1 MPSRTP
7 LSTSFASAAPSASSS
22 ASSSF
27 VSFGQIAS
35 GDVPSGRAE
44 TNEGDQRRPAA
55 FNGAEASFGPP
66 SSNGVLI
73 NNNTNRNTISIN
85 TATQSS
91 SLSSSRD
98 EHENLSYTPIYPSYS
113 SSFSNSS
120 LDLHES
126 LLLAIRE
133 RQEQQLLQL
142 HQQQQQH
149 LQQQQFHMQHH
160 PLAQQDQHQLALT
173 SLHSQPVEF
182 TDRQYSST
190 MDTPTPHI
198 SATLPSF
205 RTTTATTPS
214 FEAQPSQLTQGR
226 HRADGS
232 TSTIIG
238 DFLQLH
244 NLELGDLTT
253 STEESMGSEAS
264 TSIATEASTAI
275 VESVSAMAALAA
287 AASASVT
294 VSSSNSPPALRPSRV
309 GAPGLFRADHAD
321 LTDEGRVLDQRHDSS
336 LPSRLSH
343 LLLAQPLTIHQDH
356 SPSLPSD
363 TVLTPLQ
370 AARTP
375 SHSNFDY
382 SSSIGTSDRTLHN
395 HGQPDGINNQHLQG
409 DDPNFQY
416 QQSMFEAMEQHN
428 TYPSASRLALSQVLT
443 SFQDATISQSFDHPT
458 ASDYVSSEIE
468 PMGSTLETNVMSGT
482 SPMVPQTHPYAMSGR
497 TLSLSV
503 DNLVMLPRGAIPRRR
518 YATRD
523 YSSGSV
529 SSDDW
534 LRHPDVIAL
543 NNVEGETAA
552 EETVVQHGE
561 YLLDEVVP
569 EALPS
574 NQDAGST
581 QHVNHE
587 LVIDSTPDQNP
598 TAAAAHLDT
607 PIDGP
612 LALPLFSQPMQ
623 AGLPVGMS
631 ADGDALSDGVA
642 VMRIETTTE
651 NTNSEDAFSRH
662 LLDIPTDAP
671 ITEHGEAESPPT
683 ANSALADRLGLLG
696 PLLADSQTVLPLSQ
710 EPLEF
715 SLLASNRPGF
725 DSSILSMASR
735 IRQARLTRLLRLLSE
750 RDSSMGYAERP
761 PWNRVHPA
769 DTRSMIN
776 HTGGSRGTSL
786 AGSLDD
792 GPVEVGQE
800 TDSIEAAEDRSSVR
814 GRDAPW
820 PLQFY
825 PVHCP
830 TFAEILDCN
839 GNPIESSSSESYGSS
854 SASSVTSQGN
864 FDEQDDDPDW
874 LGAREQRRR
883 QRRTAHD
890 RNRWNGGDVIRGH
903 GRSRVVSSGTV
914 FEGVEHISEADSLLT
929 DNHRYQSLK
938 SSWVTNPNGESWSDD
953 DCEEPNRHRAPQDP
967 DDKDLETVS
976 LRRGQPS
983 LGTLQPNSGQPQQQ
997 QPFSQGG
1004 LYYIYGNVRNRYGP
1018 EQTRRRRV
1026 MTEMSDLL
1034 RREREWERE
1043 LEQYGQEMAAFHSG
1057 VASHLTTARPTATG
1071 NDSSFGD
1078 SRSMISPQMPM
1089 DTAAGAVRGNDSH
1102 ISAPFFNTAAV
1113 PRSVE
1118 GFRDYQ
1124 QGLSQ
1129 YHSQGEMT
1137 ATTAPTARPGP
1148 DGHYQQQQSQQQ
1160 QPRLSSFQSA
1170 SGGNRPSRQ
1179 PAVSLMNRAPPL
1191 LPQLSEPIANHTRRA
1206 NGSYISTQHRRLEQQ
1221 QLEQQ
1226 QQQHLQ
1232 QQYLQRNMTSASQH
1246 SQPMRRDPEP
1256 MSRYPGT
1263 TYVPPP
1269 SIQQIQQHPYQSIP
1283 VMSSS
1288 SLSGNS
1294 GGSVVP
1300 QSIGNRSSFRTSH
1313 ENNGFEHFNLAG
1325 SPYPGT
1331 ALPPNASAPVLPN
1344 LMTTASYST
1353 AAAVPGFRFNG
1364 GMTDFTPSSAPS
1376 SSTSSLTSLNPDR
1389 ADGLGG
1395 GGGGGSVFTPA
1406 TSAGSSY
1413 SGSLVT
1419 SGIRTAS
1426 AVSSSSTLLSSASS
1440 SSLSAATLAAPEAPP
1455 RVQVLVNN
1463 SLYLNHKNG
1472 TLRPEERWRRG
1483 TEEMV
1488 GR

>member
-7 LSTSFASAAPSASSS
+7 FLTSFASTVPSASSS

-27 VSFGQIAS
+27 VSFGQTAS
-35 GDVPSGRAE
+35 GDIPSGRAE
-44 TNEGDQRRPAA
+44 ANEGDQRRPPA
-55 FNGAEASFGPP
+55 FNGAEVGFDPLP
-66 SSNGVLI
+66 SNSVLI
-73 NNNTNRNTISIN
+73 NNPANRNTISIS

-98 EHENLSYTPIYPSYS
+98 EHEHLSYTPIYPSYS

-149 LQQQQFHMQHH
+149 LHQQFHVQHQSL
-160 PLAQQDQHQLALT
+160 PQQDQHQLA
-173 SLHSQPVEF
+173 PAEF
-182 TDRQYSST
+182 TNRQESST

-198 SATLPSF
+198 SSTLPS
-205 RTTTATTPS
+205 RLTTAITPS
-214 FEAQPSQLTQGR
+214 VDAQPSQLTQG
-226 HRADGS
+226 HRQAGGS
-232 TSTIIG
+232 TSTIVG

-244 NLELGDLTT
+244 NLEFGDLTT
-253 STEESMGSEAS
+253 SAEQSMGSETATTITAEGS
-264 TSIATEASTAI
+264 TDAPG
-275 VESVSAMAALAA
+275 SVSALTALAA
-287 AASASVT
+287 AASASVAI
-294 VSSSNSPPALRPSRV
+294 SASNSPPALGPSMPS
-309 GAPGLFRADHAD
+309 APDPFHAD
-321 LTDEGRVLDQRHDSS
+321 QTDLSLSADDQTDEGRALDQRLDSS

-356 SPSLPSD
+356 SPSSASD
-363 TVLTPLQ
+363 MVLTSLHAP
-370 AARTP
+370 RTP
-375 SHSNFDY
+375 SRQDFDY
-382 SSSIGTSDRTLHN
+382 SSSMGASLDHILHN
-395 HGQPDGINNQHLQG
+395 HGQSDGINGQGFQG
-409 DDPNFQY
+409 DSPNFQY
-416 QQSMFEAMEQHN
+416 QQPMFETMEQHS
-428 TYPSASRLALSQVLT
+428 TYPASRLALSQVLT
-443 SFQDATISQSFDHPT
+443 SFQDATMSQSFDHTVAPSH
-458 ASDYVSSEIE
+458 AESEAE
-468 PMGSTLETNVMSGT
+468 PMLSTLDTNTISAT
-482 SPMVPQTHPYAMSGR
+482 SPLLPQTHPYAISGR

-543 NNVEGETAA
+543 NNAEGETAA
-552 EETVVQHGE
+552 DGVVVQHGE
-561 YLLDEVVP
+561 YLLDDVASEVP
-569 EALPS
+569 PS
-574 NQDAGST
+574 NQDATSSQLVG
-581 QHVNHE
+581 HE
-587 LVIDSTPDQNP
+587 LLVDSTPDQNP
-598 TAAAAHLDT
+598 TTVSPNLDT
-607 PIDGP
+607 PMDAP
-612 LALPLFSQPMQ
+612 LPLPLFSRP
-623 AGLPVGMS
+623 LPTGQLSSRVS
-631 ADGDALSDGVA
+631 VDEDTLSDGVGA
-642 VMRIETTTE
+642 IRMDATAED
-651 NTNSEDAFSRH
+651 TNSEDTFSGQ
-662 LLDIPTDAP
+662 LLDVTVDAP
-671 ITEHGEAESPPT
+671 ITLHSEIESPPT
-683 ANSALADRLGLLG
+683 MNATLTDRLGLLG
-696 PLLADSQTVLPLSQ
+696 PLLSDSQTVLPLSE
-710 EPLEF
+710 EPLDF

-750 RDSSMGYAERP
+750 RDSSMGYADRP
-761 PWNRVHPA
+761 PWNRAHPA

-792 GPVEVGQE
+792 GQAEVGQE
-800 TDSIEAAEDRSSVR
+800 TDSIEAAEDRSSAR
-814 GRDAPW
+814 GRDAPIL
-820 PLQFY
+820 PQFY

-864 FDEQDDDPDW
+864 FDEQEDDPDW

-883 QRRTAHD
+883 LRRTTLD

-914 FEGVEHISEADSLLT
+914 FEGVEHISEADSLLA

-953 DCEEPNRHRAPQDP
+953 DCDEPNRHRSLQES

-983 LGTLQPNSGQPQQQ
+983 LGILQPNSGQPHQQQ
-997 QPFSQGG
+997 QFSQGG

-1018 EQTRRRRV
+1018 EHSRRRRV

-1043 LEQYGQEMAAFHSG
+1043 LEQYGQEMTAFHSG
-1057 VASHLTTARPTATG
+1057 VASHLATTRPATVGSDSGLGGYRPTMQLPVPV
-1071 NDSSFGD
+1071 DPV
-1078 SRSMISPQMPM
+1078 IS
-1089 DTAAGAVRGNDSH
+1089 TARGNDSNSGAPH
-1102 ISAPFFNTAAV
+1102 RNTSFIS
-1113 PRSVE
+1113 RSVE
-1118 GFRDYQ
+1118 GFQDYQ
-1124 QGLSQ
+1124 QGLTQ

-1137 ATTAPTARPGP
+1137 ANTTTVTRSGSE
-1148 DGHYQQQQSQQQ
+1148 DYYQQQQQQQ
-1160 QPRLSSFQSA
+1160 QRQSSFQLAPNGSRSSQVQQTSA
-1170 SGGNRPSRQ
+1170 RQ
-1179 PAVSLMNRAPPL
+1179 PAATFINRAPPL
-1191 LPQLSEPIANHTRRA
+1191 QPQPNEPITHHTRRA
-1206 NGSYISTQHRRLEQQ
+1206 NGSSITTQHRRLELL

-1226 QQQHLQ
+1226 QQNLQ
-1232 QQYLQRNMTSASQH
+1232 QQYLQRNMTSASQQA
-1246 SQPMRRDPEP
+1246 QPMRRDPEP

-1269 SIQQIQQHPYQSIP
+1269 SVQQIQQHPYQSIP
-1283 VMSSS
+1283 AMPSNG
-1288 SLSGNS
+1288 LSGSS
-1294 GGSVVP
+1294 GSGVVP

-1331 ALPPNASAPVLPN
+1331 TLPPNASAPALPS
-1344 LMTTASYST
+1344 LVTTTSSSSSMEM
-1353 AAAVPGFRFNG
+1353 PGFRASS
-1364 GMTDFTPSSAPS
+1364 GMADFITPSVPS
-1376 SSTSSLTSLNPDR
+1376 SSTTSLTSLNAYR
-1389 ADGLGG
+1389 TDGF
-1395 GGGGGSVFTPA
+1395 GGSGGTQ
-1406 TSAGSSY
+1406 
-1413 SGSLVT
+1413 SGSLEPSGARTT
-1419 SGIRTAS
+1419 SAAS
-1426 AVSSSSTLLSSASS
+1426 PSSILHSSAPTSS
-1440 SSLSAATLAAPEAPP
+1440 MTTATLTAPGASP
-1455 RVQVLVNN
+1455 RVQVYVNN